1 MSVMGLPTPDR
12 LLLRRGCVI
21 DTEPSIVV
29 RPETDVLV
37 EKGRIAAVGPD
48 LPTAGAM
55 VLDVADRIVLPGFVD
70 THRHTW
76 QAVLRGV
83 AVDSDLGGY
92 VSKVLGGFA
101 PRFHAADVRTANLAG
116 ALECLDAGITTL
128 PDFSS
133 IQYTPDHSDAAGSG
147 LLSAGIRAV

>member
-1 MSVMGLPTPDR
+1 MCRPAVTRRWPSLSGGVSPIPPGCTSTACLSSTWSIAPVGTSPDR

-37 EKGRIAAVGPD
+37 ENGRIAAVGPE

-55 VLDVADRIVLPGFVD
+55 VLDVANRIVLPGFVD

-83 AVDSDLGGY
+83 AVDADLGKY
-92 VSKVLGGFA
+92 VSLVLGRFA
-101 PRFHAADVRTANLAG
+101 PRFR
-116 ALECLDAGITTL
+116 
-128 PDFSS
+128 PD
-133 IQYTPDHSDAAGSG
+133 D
-147 LLSAGIRAV
+147 